1 LTHLKLFSAPQ
12 ARKGVSQKQDFPQS
26 YPQVWPLTDVT
37 GCVVP
42 LVAVALPT
50 PLDRLFDYRWPEHW
64 PAPRPGQRLRVSFG
78 RRTLIG
84 LAVADLRLQALSAE
98 EAGRYKPVLEA
109 LDADA
114 PLPAEWLDALRWAAD
129 YYRHPLGNV
138 IATALP
144 ARLRAGADA
153 AVRSDWQF
161 VLTSAGQQA
170 LATLPARA
178 TALRALLG
186 AAANG
191 PVAAH
196 GGGAPLKKAL
206 QQGWLQ
212 STAVPTTTPPVPSL
226 AGPALTDEQ
235 RAVWQPLEATQGF
248 GVTLIEGV
256 TGSGK
261 TELYLRKVEQ
271 VIRSGAQALVLV
283 PEIGLSPQL
292 VTRFVERF
300 GANVVESHSGMGEA
314 ARLNSWL
321 AMRDGNARVMVG
333 TRSAVFTPFARLGLV
348 VIDEEHDGSYK
359 QQDGFRYHARDFA
372 IRRAQ
377 MAGAPVLLGS
387 ATPSLESLA
396 NAEAGRYHHLR
407 LARRVRG
414 EAPPQPQLINLHHYP
429 AREGLSEP
437 LAAAVERHVQA
448 GGQALLFINR
458 RGFAPTL
465 YCDQCHWQAPCP
477 HCAGRLTVHR
487 ASGRLQCHHC
497 GYGCAIPREC
507 PSCGGRTLRAL
518 GEGTERIEE
527 TLKNRLPGHRVE
539 RFDAERFS
547 SDRALAALLDD
558 VRQRRVS
565 VLVGTQ
571 MLAKGHD
578 FGALSLVGVV
588 NADAA
593 LHSAD
598 FRATER
604 LAQLLTQVA
613 GRAGRSAASL
623 KPEVLIQ
630 TREPDHPLLR
640 ALLQHGY
647 GTVARQLLAERRAA
661 GLPPAAHLAL
671 LRAESGDADDAQ
683 AFLVAARDAFPAD
696 AGVER
701 LGPAPALLARRAGR
715 YRYQLM
721 LLAAQ
726 RRTLRRCLPDWQR
739 ALETLPLAR
748 RVRYSLDIDPA
759 DLG

>member
-1 LTHLKLFSAPQ
+1 MTDAP
-12 ARKGVSQKQDFPQS
+12 
-26 YPQVWPLTDVT
+26 
-37 GCVVP
+37 GCVLP

-50 PLDRLFDYRWPEHW
+50 PLDRLFDYRWPEAW
-64 PAPRPGQRLRVSFG
+64 PAPQPGQRLRVPFG

-84 LAVADLRLQALSAE
+84 LAVETVRLQPVPFE
-98 EAGRYKPVLEA
+98 DAGRYKPVVEA
-109 LDADA
+109 LDPDA
-114 PLPAEWLDALRWAAD
+114 PLPADWLDSLRWAAN

-144 ARLRAGADA
+144 ARLREGAA
-153 AVRSDWQF
+153 AVAASDWRL
-161 VLTSAGQQA
+161 VLTPAGHNA

-178 TALRALLG
+178 KAVRALLT
-186 AAANG
+186 AAADARASAKVG
-191 PVAAH
+191 TAALH
-196 GGGAPLKKAL
+196 KAL
-206 QQGWLQ
+206 QQGWLERI
-212 STAVPTTTPPVPSL
+212 AVPATAPAIPEV
-226 AGPALTDEQ
+226 AAPALTNEQ
-235 RAVWQPLEATQGF
+235 QQAWQSLQTSQGF
-248 GVTLIEGV
+248 GVTLVDGV

-271 VIRSGAQALVLV
+271 VIRTGAQALVLV

-292 VTRFVERF
+292 VARFVERF

-314 ARLNSWL
+314 ARLKSWL
-321 AMRDGNARVMVG
+321 AMRDGTARVLVG
-333 TRSAVFTPFARLGLV
+333 TRSAAFTPFARLGLV

-377 MAGAPVLLGS
+377 MAGVPVILGS

-396 NAEAGRYHHLR
+396 NAEAGRYHHLQ
-407 LARRVRG
+407 LVRRVRG
-414 EAPPQPQLINLHHYP
+414 EAPPRPQLINLHHYP

-437 LAAAVERHVQA
+437 LAAAIERHVEA

-465 YCDQCHWQAPCP
+465 YCEQCRWLAPCP

-487 ASGRLQCHHC
+487 AVGRLQCHHC
-497 GYGCAIPREC
+497 GYATAIPREC
-507 PSCGGRTLRAL
+507 PSCGGHTLRPL

-527 TLKNRLPGHRVE
+527 TLKNRLPGHRIE

-547 SDRALAALLDD
+547 SGRTLAALLDD
-558 VRQRRVS
+558 VRERRVS

-613 GRAGRSAASL
+613 GRAGRSAAAL
-623 KPEVLIQ
+623 PPEVLIQ
-630 TREPDHPLLR
+630 TREPDHPLLQ

-647 GTVARQLLAERRAA
+647 GPVAGQLLAERRAA
-661 GLPPAAHLAL
+661 GLPPSAHLAV
-671 LRAESGDADDAQ
+671 LRAESGDAHDAQ
-683 AFLVAARDAFPAD
+683 AFLAAARDAFPSG

-715 YRYQLM
+715 YRYQLL
-721 LLAAQ
+721 LLAAH
-726 RRTLRRCLPDWQR
+726 RRDLHRPLAAWQQALAALPQ
-739 ALETLPLAR
+739 AR
-748 RVRYSLDIDPA
+748 RVRHALDIDPA
-759 DLG
+759 DLS

>member
-1 LTHLKLFSAPQ
+1 MTDAP
-12 ARKGVSQKQDFPQS
+12 
-26 YPQVWPLTDVT
+26 
-37 GCVVP
+37 GCVLP

-50 PLDRLFDYRWPEHW
+50 PLDRLFDYRWPEAW
-64 PAPRPGQRLRVSFG
+64 PAPQQGQRLRVPFG

-84 LAVADLRLQALSAE
+84 LAVETVRLQPVPFE
-98 EAGRYKPVLEA
+98 DAGRYKPVVEA

-114 PLPAEWLDALRWAAD
+114 PLPADWLDSLRWAAN

-144 ARLRAGADA
+144 ARLREGAA
-153 AVRSDWQF
+153 AVAASDWRL
-161 VLTSAGQQA
+161 VLTAAGHNA

-178 TALRALLG
+178 KAVRALLT
-186 AAANG
+186 AAADAQASAKVG
-191 PVAAH
+191 SAA
-196 GGGAPLKKAL
+196 LRKAL
-206 QQGWLQ
+206 QQGWLERI
-212 STAVPTTTPPVPSL
+212 AVPATAPAIPEV
-226 AGPALTDEQ
+226 AAPALTNEQ
-235 RAVWQPLEATQGF
+235 QQAWQSLQTSQGF
-248 GVTLIEGV
+248 GVTLVDGV

-271 VIRSGAQALVLV
+271 VIRTGAQALVLV

-292 VTRFVERF
+292 VARFVERF

-314 ARLNSWL
+314 ARLKSWL
-321 AMRDGNARVMVG
+321 AMRDGTARVLVG
-333 TRSAVFTPFARLGLV
+333 TRSAAFTPFARLGLV

-377 MAGAPVLLGS
+377 MAGVPVILGS

-396 NAEAGRYHHLR
+396 NAEAGRYRHLQ
-407 LARRVRG
+407 LVRRVRG
-414 EAPPQPQLINLHHYP
+414 EAPPRPQLINLHHYP

-437 LAAAVERHVQA
+437 LAAAIERHVEA

-465 YCDQCHWQAPCP
+465 YCEQCRWLAPCP

-487 ASGRLQCHHC
+487 AVGRLQCHHC
-497 GYGCAIPREC
+497 GYATAIPREC
-507 PSCGGRTLRAL
+507 PSCGGHTLRPL

-527 TLKNRLPGHRVE
+527 TLKNRLPGHRIE

-547 SDRALAALLDD
+547 SGRTLASLLDD
-558 VRQRRVS
+558 VRERRVS

-613 GRAGRSAASL
+613 GRAGRSAAAL
-623 KPEVLIQ
+623 PPEVLIQ
-630 TREPDHPLLR
+630 TREPDHPLLQ

-647 GTVARQLLAERRAA
+647 GPVAGQLLAERRAA
-661 GLPPAAHLAL
+661 GLPPSAHLAV
-671 LRAESGDADDAQ
+671 LRAESGDAHDAQ
-683 AFLVAARDAFPAD
+683 AFLAAARDAFPSG
-696 AGVER
+696 AGVEC

-715 YRYQLM
+715 YRYQLL
-721 LLAAQ
+721 LLAAH
-726 RRTLRRCLPDWQR
+726 RRDLHRPLAAWQQALAALPQ
-739 ALETLPLAR
+739 AR
-748 RVRYSLDIDPA
+748 RVRHALDIDPA
-759 DLG
+759 DLS